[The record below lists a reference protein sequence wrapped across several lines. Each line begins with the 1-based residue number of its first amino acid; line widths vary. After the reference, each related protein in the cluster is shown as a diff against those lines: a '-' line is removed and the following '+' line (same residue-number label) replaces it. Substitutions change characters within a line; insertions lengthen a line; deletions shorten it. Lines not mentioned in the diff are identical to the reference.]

1 MVFLRAYVSDSDIN
15 VEALEDNY
23 ENIFNSPTEDILHH
37 GVAEMEVSENIFHSI
52 NTKSNNFQ
60 NDPKVNEVLE
70 FLSSLGQIFFQTI
83 HSLKINVEVHGTSH
97 FILKLTF
104 TLPFTLPFTFT
115 QDRTSFTFIIPV
127 PLLTPLH
134 LLKSPTIDFNR

>member
-23 ENIFNSPTEDILHH
+23 ENIFRSPTDDILHNN
-37 GVAEMEVSENIFHSI
+37 VAEMEDSENIVHTI
-52 NTKSNNFQ
+52 NMKSNNFQ
-60 NDPKVNEVLE
+60 NDPKVNDVLA

-83 HSLKINVEVHGTSH
+83 HSLQINVEFHGTSH
-97 FILKLTF
+97 FILKLKF

-115 QDRTSFTFIIPV
+115 KDRTSFTFIIPV

-134 LLKSPTIDFNR
+134 LLKSPTITFNR